1 MIKIKLNG
9 KKGVD
14 YNAYVDSYFAD
25 FTMNGFPYFLP
36 DPSKYSGKELLLLG
50 ENHGKN
56 TQALILDGKQFAYD
70 FSAHIVSGTLTKVTL
85 ATLGKSYK
93 KGGEFKTDKKGLI
106 AHTTDTVEISGLKI
120 SNQKDVKGDFHNVVG
135 ALMGGV
141 SGDGET
147 GGGANAALLM
157 SFVNGE
163 GQKVKGTKKGD
174 SYKGTDF
181 ADKVNLDKGDD
192 VLNGASGNDTLKGG
206 KGKDTFVFDTAL
218 GPNNVDKIKDFD
230 PKDDTIHLSAS
241 IFAGLAT
248 GKLDADAFTIGS
260 GASDANDR
268 IIYDKK
274 SGVLSFDAD
283 GTGGIAPVEF
293 ARLGK
298 NLDLHADD
306 FLVI

>member
-25 FTMNGFPYFLP
+25 LVPQGFPTFLP
-36 DPSKYSGKELLLLG
+36 DPQKFSGKEILLLG
-50 ENHGKN
+50 ADHGKN
-56 TQALILDGKQFAYD
+56 TKALILDGKGFLYD
-70 FSAHIVSGTLTKVTL
+70 YNGHTLSGTLKSVTL

-93 KGGEFKTDKKGLI
+93 KGEYKTDKKGFI
-106 AHTTDTVEISGLKI
+106 TKVSDTVEISGLKI
-120 SNQKDVKGDFHNVVG
+120 SNPKDVRGDLHDTIY
-135 ALMGGV
+135 ALMGGDV
-141 SGDGET
+141 GEHGTSGLSNP
-147 GGGANAALLM
+147 AVLF

-174 SYKGTDF
+174 AYKGTDF

-192 VLNGASGNDTLKGG
+192 VLNGAGGDDTLKGG